1 MGLVGVHVH
10 PFVHRRIALGA
21 LHMRA
26 PISDEVKSVAN
37 GSSKLFKKMPR
48 FPIEWYCK
56 DRDDPMVPVPS

>member
-1 MGLVGVHVH
+1 
-10 PFVHRRIALGA
+10 
-21 LHMRA
+21 MRA